1 MPTLTVTEDQLH
13 LIQEALDMY
22 SRIGIGQLWVIK
34 DHPTYTNVLRTK
46 LRPKKEL
53 KVGDRSERGTV
64 VEIGEGFIKTKGTW
78 GNGEEVKTW
87 TDTEKVKHSIDY
99 EAYHRIRNSADML
112 FAQGRDFLIQ
122 DSTLSNHGSYSIYN
136 ESEVDESC
144 RVAYDI
150 VQVIRHEFWKNDP
163 DRSEHVVM
171 SSKHLSTKDSNKIKV
186 EL

>member
-1 MPTLTVTEDQLH
+1 MPTLTVTEKQLI

-34 DHPTYTNVLRTK
+34 DHPTYTNVLQNK

-53 KVGDRSERGTV
+53 KVGDRTERGTV
-64 VEIGEGFIKTKGTW
+64 VEIGEDYVKTKGSW

-87 TDTEKVKHSIDY
+87 TDTDKVKLSIDY
-99 EAYHRIRNSADML
+99 EAYHRIRDRADMV
-112 FAQGRDFLIQ
+112 FAQGRDVLIQ

-136 ESEVDESC
+136 ESDVDESC

>member
-1 MPTLTVTEDQLH
+1 MPTLTVTNEQLR
-13 LIQEALDMY
+13 LIQDALDMY

-34 DHPTYTNVLRTK
+34 DHPTYTNVLQNK

-53 KVGDRSERGTV
+53 KVGDRTERGTV
-64 VEIGEGFIKTKGTW
+64 VEISNDYIKTKGTW

-87 TDTEKVKHSIDY
+87 TDTSNVKHSIDY
-99 EAYHRIRNSADML
+99 EAYHRIRDRADMV

-122 DSTLSNHGSYSIYN
+122 DSTLSNHGSYGIYN
-136 ESEVDESC
+136 EDVDESS

-150 VQVIRHEFWKNDP
+150 VQVIRHEVWKNDP
-163 DRSEHVVM
+163 TRSEHVVM
-171 SSKHLSTKDSNKIKV
+171 SSKHLSTKDSDKIKV